1 MFLDPLKSIHS
12 QPWVQGSHAGE
23 SLATPHYVMNL
34 SHQIQQIPRLQTWG
48 RRDLSEQNILLLL

>member
-1 MFLDPLKSIHS
+1 MKSIHS

-23 SLATPHYVMNL
+23 SLGTPHYVMNL